1 MPAHAGDEANHPHR
15 DGRTSGD
22 EDDGGK
28 DDGATSTGGGEEK
41 NAFAKRGMAG
51 HGEREAWGGGC
62 LGHVVEGEG
71 VGFGVGSAF
80 EQVGVAGIL
89 ALREKGAA
97 HPPDGGVEPMKDA
110 GDLGEEGHPK
120 AATLDVAEFD
130 RAGDAELGE
139 CFGEKGG
146 GLRGDSILSP
156 TVHGEEITEAA
167 KGEEEEKGERA
178 RDLFDE
184 LANFG
189 NLGFGEL
196 LVVGIE
202 QGGDEVFGFAF
213 EEGAKEALER
223 ATLGFLGGDRRTI
236 EIASPFFRMFYHVLI
251 FERGEEGPHGGIGRG
266 IGKLVLDILCG
277 GFTQTIENIEDLAL
291 AAGESPFFE
300 TVHMAKI
307 SCAGKTAMEML
318 ENQHRMMAI
327 EFG

>member
-167 KGEEEEKGERA
+167 KGEEEEKGERGSEHGIYLMSLRISA
-178 RDLFDE
+178 ISASVSCWSLGSSRAATRFSGLPLKKVPRRLLSALR
-184 LANFG
+184 LAF
-189 NLGFGEL
+189 
-196 LVVGIE
+196 
-202 QGGDEVFGFAF
+202 
-213 EEGAKEALER
+213 
-223 ATLGFLGGDRRTI
+223 
-236 EIASPFFRMFYHVLI
+236 
-251 FERGEEGPHGGIGRG
+251 
-266 IGKLVLDILCG
+266 
-277 GFTQTIENIEDLAL
+277 L
-291 AAGESPFFE
+291 AA
-300 TVHMAKI
+300 
-307 SCAGKTAMEML
+307 
-318 ENQHRMMAI
+318 I
-327 EFG
+327 EGR